1 MLLFVYLLMKCLTF
15 GSFINSKTNKNNQIK
30 QPN

>member
-1 MLLFVYLLMKCLTF
+1 LMKCLTF